1 MFTISAENQQ
11 PNHSIKISSSS
22 IYIEFLFTSNLKCGI
37 TAYIVIKG
45 SIQKLI
51 LTYSIKYMKV
61 YKTCSTHNELL
72 HIFSYFDMNVYN
84 GINKEIRLNTWLNRV
99 NWCLSL
105 NGNVLIEKVVK
116 NNTQTFCRA
125 KTHHILGHANVL
137 PSCLEINSKALDSI
151 HQNKRAKY
159 LNLLTSNL
167 IMKLNFLI
175 WDWRGMHC
183 KNNTSWCSIKQNLF
197 TRNIQIKVFSQDEF
211 ISGHKNRD

>member
-1 MFTISAENQQ
+1 MHVSYCHVYHLSRKSTTQ
-11 PNHSIKISSSS
+11 PFHQD
-22 IYIEFLFTSNLKCGI
+22 FLFKYLHWIPVYQQSEVWCGI
-37 TAYIVIKG
+37 PAYIVIKG

-51 LTYSIKYMKV
+51 LTYSIKYMKA
-61 YKTCSTHNELL
+61 YKTYSTHKELL
-72 HIFSYFDMNVYN
+72 HIFSYFDMNVHN
-84 GINKEIRLNTWLNRV
+84 GINKEIWLNTWLNRV

-125 KTHHILGHANVL
+125 KTHHILWHANVL

-159 LNLLTSNL
+159 LSLLTSNL

-175 WDWRGMHC
+175 WD
-183 KNNTSWCSIKQNLF
+183 
-197 TRNIQIKVFSQDEF
+197 
-211 ISGHKNRD
+211 